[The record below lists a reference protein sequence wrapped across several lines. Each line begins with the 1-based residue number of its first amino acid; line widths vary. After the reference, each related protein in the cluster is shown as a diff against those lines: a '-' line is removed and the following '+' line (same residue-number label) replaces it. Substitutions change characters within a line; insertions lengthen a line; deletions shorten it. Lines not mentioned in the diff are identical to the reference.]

1 MSLIL
6 ALFCEIKSA
15 SADSSEDLCISQMT
29 VGKALDNP
37 YTKHKDMWEYKFT
50 ILTLVQDTQQ

>member
-37 YTKHKDMWEYKFT
+37 YTKHKDIEKICGNISSQF
-50 ILTLVQDTQQ
+50 